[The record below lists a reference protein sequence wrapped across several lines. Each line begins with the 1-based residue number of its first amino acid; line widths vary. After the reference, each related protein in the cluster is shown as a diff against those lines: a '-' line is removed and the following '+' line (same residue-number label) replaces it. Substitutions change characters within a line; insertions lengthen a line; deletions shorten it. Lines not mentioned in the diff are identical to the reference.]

1 MREEVIKSESDTE
14 RFGLAIA
21 DGLRAGDVLA
31 LVGDLGTG
39 KTTLTGYIARGLG
52 ITEMITSP
60 TFTVVKEYY
69 SGRLPLYH
77 FDVYRIE
84 DADDA
89 FERGIEEYF
98 YRGGVCVV
106 EWAEKI
112 EELLPG
118 NTKVILME
126 HGKAGEER
134 IFRCTF

>member
-84 DADDA
+84 NADDA

-118 NTKVILME
+118 NTKVIFME

>member
-118 NTKVILME
+118 NTKVIFME
-126 HGKAGEER
+126 HGKTGEER

>member
-118 NTKVILME
+118 NTKVIFME

>member
-60 TFTVVKEYY
+60 TFMVK
-69 SGRLPLYH
+69 
-77 FDVYRIE
+77 
-84 DADDA
+84 
-89 FERGIEEYF
+89 
-98 YRGGVCVV
+98 
-106 EWAEKI
+106 
-112 EELLPG
+112 
-118 NTKVILME
+118 
-126 HGKAGEER
+126 
-134 IFRCTF
+134 TFKNSFISF

>member
-52 ITEMITSP
+52 ITGMITSP

-118 NTKVILME
+118 NTKVIFME

>member
-1 MREEVIKSESDTE
+1 M
-14 RFGLAIA
+14 
-21 DGLRAGDVLA
+21 LA

-118 NTKVILME
+118 NTKVIFME